1 MSLNRSKVVIYMDM
15 IAFIVA
21 AIVAIVTILGDM
33 FSMTNTSSPA
43 IIFVIIYMIN
53 LLFYRICIEMHVYKL
68 TNVISMN
75 VLVCVLAVIA
85 VITTLLLITYLLITA
100 FGALW
105 GYTFKEIV
113 TNHITYATI
122 VGSWFVLHL
131 ANDNM
136 TALYNIYTKK

>member
-1 MSLNRSKVVIYMDM
+1 MSINRSKVVIYMDM
-15 IAFIVA
+15 IAFIIA

-33 FSMTNTSSPA
+33 INMTNTTSPA

-68 TNVISMN
+68 TSIISMN

-85 VITTLLLITYLLITA
+85 VVTTLLLIIYLLITA
-100 FGALW
+100 FGVLW
-105 GYTFKEIV
+105 GHTFKEIV
-113 TNHITYATI
+113 TNHVTYATI
-122 VGSWFVLHL
+122 VGSWFILHL
-131 ANDNM
+131 ASDSM